1 MQIPIDGCLQR
12 QPETELQ
19 CDLFKITTINFDLN
33 YMVDEEEQNPAV

>member
-1 MQIPIDGCLQR
+1 MQITNRWLPSK
-12 QPETELQ
+12 PETELQ